1 MRRPLRSAT
10 MLAVRHWLG
19 FGSRNTAEGADK
31 ATSGGALTALA
42 DAASGGACFCA
53 ACARPATEQG
63 FTLSPPSLPARALRD
78 GSTRSAAEIA
88 VEEEGE
94 QRAHPLPSGGAVHTE
109 AHCTRPTLLE
119 GTAIAR
125 ARQNLEPEEGGDVV
139 LLLTPAQLMQK
150 RDRLFRLP
158 AGCPEGPWPS
168 DAAALAAINRWASDH
183 TKVGG
188 SWGVTWANGVN
199 AGNSKRG
206 PQHSLCCAL
215 RKKHQC
221 GWSMRLEETT
231 DGWMIYTFSE
241 HKSAEGRPLAKENG
255 HSHDLTVTLG
265 QRLSQAAQR
274 EIPGEL
280 HEIAKL
286 MRKSGSAI
294 KDVENFLRVKV
305 TNSGDTAAFTYD
317 DVRHLVGATTAQR
330 AWDATDFIEQL
341 EERRKLRGLFY
352 KFSLDSD
359 GRLENAFFVMDGAME
374 IYAAGGRC
382 NVLVF
387 DTKHGTNTHKLK
399 LGCFTT
405 VAPSG
410 ATKVLAASL
419 VASESEKSFAWVFEC
434 LLEAFR
440 IPPAVIFTD
449 SDPGMA
455 AAIAHILITTLHFL
469 CTWHLSKNLLAHVKP
484 ALFPS
489 SAGCDAFMSDWWAIC
504 MRSDTSC
511 IGSFDNEW
519 AALLA
524 PIRNGPPSDERT
536 AALDWLESLYQRR
549 KQWAARFTWGTLT
562 LAIHSSQRGEAVHSA
577 LDRFCS
583 ASMLLTNLLERL
595 DAYGENVDV
604 RAETRDTLR
613 CLRLLQ
619 REQMQSVPPI
629 ISSFARIVTPYAVT
643 LLQAQWLQSLHYT
656 VELQQNDVYLVK
668 RISSAVSDAA
678 APASISVQEQ
688 AADAGDGVGGTPA
701 FSAARITSLAL
712 CSCQFPSSTGL
723 ACRHQLAIAAHLQ
736 MHDASRLVIAQHWRL
751 LDDEQRASLLRQ
763 LFAAPPVTVSAGPP
777 SRHGMMLKSDRFALV
792 MSEFRGIAGAAS
804 EAPEATEWLL
814 SELQR
819 VSRALR
825 NAASVST
832 ADATGGAAAGRGK
845 GRGTERARGAIAAA
859 AVEAAKQA
867 AGAAQLAAVARTQHT
882 VADMLAVGPSE
893 ATRGD
898 LAGGAAGGKVV
909 GVKQK
914 RACGVCGLLGHRAD
928 NRKYHPK
935 DAAPAHAPSP
945 LPLPP
950 LPQAPPLRVTEFAPP
965 PQPSPSPPDAALPS
979 RSHVRAAA
987 GGRTEA
993 VLHTGGIVVT
1003 LGATALTTLLGPGGQ
1018 FGLDDVV
1025 RAGGVAAA
1033 APPAAAATPAS
1044 DSDDVPLGQRGER
1057 FQSLRALPPC
1067 EPLVLVPTGSGKKR
1081 KREDISRAPRPGG
1094 GEAPPVSAPA
1104 NVPSRGRPRQ
1114 ARFKSHWERRS
1125 SQ

>member
-1 MRRPLRSAT
+1 LDQETEAEEAVLELQRAEPVAHRTRLSPLKSAAPACAELNT
-10 MLAVRHWLG
+10 ELAVP
-19 FGSRNTAEGADK
+19 TA
-31 ATSGGALTALA
+31 TA
-42 DAASGGACFCA
+42 
-53 ACARPATEQG
+53 
-63 FTLSPPSLPARALRD
+63 
-78 GSTRSAAEIA
+78 
-88 VEEEGE
+88 VK
-94 QRAHPLPSGGAVHTE
+94 
-109 AHCTRPTLLE
+109 
-119 GTAIAR
+119 
-125 ARQNLEPEEGGDVV
+125 
-139 LLLTPAQLMQK
+139 LLTPVQLARK
-150 RDRLFRLP
+150 RSSEFSLP
-158 AGCPEGPWPS
+158 HGCPEGPWAT
-168 DAAALAAINRWASDH
+168 DAAALHAINHWASDH
-183 TKVGG
+183 TKRGG
-188 SWGVTWANGVN
+188 SWGVIWLKGIIQ
-199 AGNSKRG
+199 GNSARG
-206 PQHSLCCAL
+206 AQRVLGCAL
-215 RKKHQC
+215 HKQKGC
-221 GWSMRLEETT
+221 GWSGRLEETT
-231 DGWMIYTFSE
+231 EGWLWYSFSR
-241 HKSAEGRPLAKENG
+241 HKGGESRPPPLECG
-255 HSHDLTVTLG
+255 HSHDLTTTLG
-265 QRLSQAAQR
+265 QRLAHATQR
-274 EIPGEL
+274 EIPEEL
-280 HEIAKL
+280 HDIAKL
-286 MRKSGSAI
+286 LRKSGAAI

-305 TNSGDTAAFTYD
+305 TSMGDTAAFTYD

-341 EERRKLRGLFY
+341 EERRKLRALFC
-352 KFSLDSD
+352 KFSLDAD

-455 AAIAHILITTLHFL
+455 AAIARILVATLHFL
-469 CTWHLSKNLLAHVKP
+469 CTWHLSKNALTHIKP

-489 SAGCDAFMSDWWAIC
+489 PAGFDAFMSDWWAIC

-511 IGSFDNEW
+511 IGSFDSEW

-524 PIRNGPPSDERT
+524 PIRNGSPSDGRT
-536 AALDWLESLYQRR
+536 AALDWLDSLYQRR

-577 LDRFCS
+577 IDRFCS

-595 DAYGENVDV
+595 DAYGDNVDV

-619 REQMQSVPPI
+619 REQLQSVPPI

-643 LLQAQWLQSLHYT
+643 LLQAQWQQSLHYT
-656 VELQQNDVYLVK
+656 VELQQNDFYLVK
-668 RISSAVSDAA
+668 RISSAAA
-678 APASISVQEQ
+678 AAAVSAALSVQDQ

-701 FSAARITSLAL
+701 FSAARTASLAM

-736 MHDASRLVIAQHWRL
+736 MHDASRLVTAQHWRL
-751 LDDEQRASLLRQ
+751 LDDEQRAFLLRQ
-763 LFAAPPVTVSAGPP
+763 LLAAPPATVCDGPLP
-777 SRHGMMLKSDRFALV
+777 RHGMMLRADRFALV
-792 MSEFRGIAGAAS
+792 MSECRGIAGAAS

-819 VSRALR
+819 VGRALR
-825 NAASVST
+825 TAASVSA
-832 ADATGGAAAGRGK
+832 ADATAGATAGRGK
-845 GRGTERARGAIAAA
+845 GKGTERARGAIAAA

-882 VADMLAVGPSE
+882 AAGMLAGGPSE
-893 ATRGD
+893 VARGD
-898 LAGGAAGGKVV
+898 LAGGAAAAKVV
-909 GVKQK
+909 GVREK

-935 DAAPAHAPSP
+935 DAAPVHAPSP
-945 LPLPP
+945 LPPPP
-950 LPQAPPLRVTEFAPP
+950 LPQGPPLPVTEVAPP
-965 PQPSPSPPDAALPS
+965 PQPTLSPPDAPLSLRAHAS
-979 RSHVRAAA
+979 AAAA
-987 GGRTEA
+987 GRTA
-993 VLHTGGIVVT
+993 AAPRTGSVVVT

-1033 APPAAAATPAS
+1033 APPAAAVTAAS
-1044 DSDDVPLGQRGER
+1044 DSDDVPIGQRGER
-1057 FQSLRALPPC
+1057 LHSLRALPPG
-1067 EPLVLVPTGSGKKR
+1067 EPLVLAPTGNGAKR
-1081 KREDISRAPRPGG
+1081 KREDVSRAPRPGG
-1094 GEAPPVSAPA
+1094 EEPPPIGAPA
-1104 NVPSRGRPRQ
+1104 NVPSRGRPKQ

>member
-1 MRRPLRSAT
+1 
-10 MLAVRHWLG
+10 
-19 FGSRNTAEGADK
+19 
-31 ATSGGALTALA
+31 
-42 DAASGGACFCA
+42 
-53 ACARPATEQG
+53 
-63 FTLSPPSLPARALRD
+63 
-78 GSTRSAAEIA
+78 
-88 VEEEGE
+88 
-94 QRAHPLPSGGAVHTE
+94 
-109 AHCTRPTLLE
+109 
-119 GTAIAR
+119 
-125 ARQNLEPEEGGDVV
+125 
-139 LLLTPAQLMQK
+139 
-150 RDRLFRLP
+150 
-158 AGCPEGPWPS
+158 
-168 DAAALAAINRWASDH
+168 
-183 TKVGG
+183 
-188 SWGVTWANGVN
+188 
-199 AGNSKRG
+199 
-206 PQHSLCCAL
+206 
-215 RKKHQC
+215 
-221 GWSMRLEETT
+221 
-231 DGWMIYTFSE
+231 
-241 HKSAEGRPLAKENG
+241 
-255 HSHDLTVTLG
+255 
-265 QRLSQAAQR
+265 
-274 EIPGEL
+274 
-280 HEIAKL
+280 
-286 MRKSGSAI
+286 
-294 KDVENFLRVKV
+294 
-305 TNSGDTAAFTYD
+305 
-317 DVRHLVGATTAQR
+317 VRHLVGATTAQR

-455 AAIAHILITTLHFL
+455 AAIARILVATLHFL
-469 CTWHLSKNLLAHVKP
+469 CTWHLSKNALTHIKP
-484 ALFPS
+484 ALFS
-489 SAGCDAFMSDWWAIC
+489 SPAGCDAFMSDWWTIC

-511 IGSFDNEW
+511 TGSFDSEW
-519 AALLA
+519 AALLS
-524 PIRNGPPSDERT
+524 PIRNGPPSDGRT
-536 AALDWLESLYQRR
+536 AALDWLDSLYQRR
-549 KQWAARFTWGTLT
+549 KQWAARFTWAMLT

-577 LDRFCS
+577 VDRFCS

-619 REQMQSVPPI
+619 REQLQSVPPI

-643 LLQAQWLQSLHYT
+643 LLQAQWQQSLHYT
-656 VELQQNDVYLVK
+656 VEVQQNDVYLVK
-668 RISSAVSDAA
+668 RISSAAA
-678 APASISVQEQ
+678 AAAVSAALSVQDQ

-701 FSAARITSLAL
+701 FSAARTTSLAM

-736 MHDASRLVIAQHWRL
+736 MHDASRLVTAQHWQL

-763 LFAAPPVTVSAGPP
+763 LFATPPATVCDGPLP
-777 SRHGMMLKSDRFALV
+777 RQGIMLRADRFALV

-814 SELQR
+814 AELQR
-819 VSRALR
+819 VARALR
-825 NAASVST
+825 TAASASVSAANAT
-832 ADATGGAAAGRGK
+832 AGATAGRGK
-845 GRGTERARGAIAAA
+845 GKGTGRARGAFAAA

-867 AGAAQLAAVARTQHT
+867 AGAAEPAAGARTPHAAAT
-882 VADMLAVGPSE
+882 ADVLAGGLSEVA
-893 ATRGD
+893 RGD
-898 LAGGAAGGKVV
+898 LAGVAERGKVG

-914 RACGVCGLLGHRAD
+914 RACGVCGQLGHRAD
-928 NRKYHPK
+928 NKKYHPT

-945 LPLPP
+945 LPPPPPP
-950 LPQAPPLRVTEFAPP
+950 LPQAPLTETECAPQQQPSHSPLDAPLPLRVQA
-965 PQPSPSPPDAALPS
+965 SAA
-979 RSHVRAAA
+979 AAA
-987 GGRTEA
+987 GA
-993 VLHTGGIVVT
+993 AAAPHTGSIVVT
-1003 LGATALTTLLGPGGQ
+1003 LGASALTTILCPGGQ

-1033 APPAAAATPAS
+1033 ASPAAAVAAVS
-1044 DSDDVPLGQRGER
+1044 DSDEVPIGQRGER
-1057 FQSLRALPPC
+1057 LHSLRALPPG
-1067 EPLVLVPTGSGKKR
+1067 EPLVLAPTGSGAKR
-1081 KREDISRAPRPGG
+1081 KREDVSRAPRPGG
-1094 GEAPPVSAPA
+1094 EEAPPVGAPA
-1104 NVPSRGRPRQ
+1104 NVPSRGRPKQ